1 MTQIAKDYGRPDPAR
16 LLDVRSNAR
25 QLATLYTLEVE
36 LARLTGG
43 WVARLPE
50 LPEKLL
56 LGRIAFEDAD
66 HAQLLEERLLEL
78 RSEPGAIDAFRE
90 RGAAALLALERLD
103 EPQAFLA
110 GLFRVVKPAL
120 IADLRRHLDAC
131 PPYVDEPTVR
141 ILRRL
146 IADEQDHIASGL
158 ALLAERGVSWA
169 ETEQLEAQLRPL
181 LWDLEAD
188 DGGLETGRFVGCDP
202 VPLARPVWPT
212 AVHQLAYEE
221 PAPPYPDDFDG
232 AMRRCVHDL
241 VFSETEA
248 LDIFGRYLYDFAG
261 SEFPWSFHHEAARVC
276 WDEARH
282 VALLLNVLERYGGTV
297 GDFPA
302 KAPSYEEYYRQPSAL
317 EKLIMVNVI
326 AEGEVSTDTQTQHRD
341 AFGALGDE
349 LSALFK
355 DYEMA
360 DEVVH
365 GRFGVKWSRWL
376 ADRSGAD
383 YQAAYARARA
393 ALEEFKGQHDDQGG
407 ESPIPL
413 VRLGVDETG
422 DKRVVNVEAK
432 RLVGFSQADIERIK
446 AEGGT
451 AVEE

>member
-1 MTQIAKDYGRPDPAR
+1 MIPMAKNYGRPDPAR
-16 LLDVRSNAR
+16 LLDVRSNAS
-25 QLATLYTLEVE
+25 QLATLYTVEVE
-36 LARLTGG
+36 LARLAGG

-56 LGRIAFEDAD
+56 LGRITFEDAD
-66 HAQLLEERLLEL
+66 HAQLLERRLLEL
-78 RSEPGAIDAFRE
+78 RSEPEAIEAFRR
-90 RGAAALLALERLD
+90 RGAAALLALERLA
-103 EPQAFLA
+103 EPRAFLA
-110 GLFRVVKPAL
+110 GLFRVVKPAVL
-120 IADLRRHLDAC
+120 ADLRRHLDAC

-141 ILRRL
+141 ILHRV
-146 IADEQDHIASGL
+146 IADEEDHIAVGL

-169 ETEQLEAQLRPL
+169 ESERVEAELRSL
-181 LWDLEAD
+181 LWDLDAD
-188 DGGLETGRFVGCDP
+188 GRDLDPARFVGSDP
-202 VPLARPVWPT
+202 VPVARPAWPA
-212 AVHQLAYEE
+212 AVRQLAYEE
-221 PAPPYPDDFDG
+221 PAPPYPDDFDA

-248 LDIFGRYLYDFAG
+248 LDIFGRYLYELAG
-261 SEFPWSFHHEAARVC
+261 SGFPWEFHHEAARVC

-282 VALLLNVLERYGGTV
+282 VELLLNVLERYGGSV
-297 GDFPA
+297 GEFPA
-302 KAPSYEEYYRQPSAL
+302 KAPGYEEYHRQPGTL

-326 AEGEVSTDTQTQHRD
+326 AEGEVSTDTQTQHRE
-341 AFGALGDE
+341 AFRSLGDE

-376 ADRSGAD
+376 AERTGAD
-383 YQAAYARARA
+383 YEAAYRRARA
-393 ALEEFKGQHDDQGG
+393 ALEDFKSQHDDQGS

-422 DKRVVNVEAK
+422 AKRVVNVEAK
-432 RLVGFSQADIERIK
+432 RLVGFSEAEIERIK

-451 AVEE
+451 TVER